1 MENWER
7 EKNESN
13 SITDGNFKF
22 STKKRRGGIR
32 KKKQFFLS
40 VLVYLKTR
48 ENILFADIQENCG
61 RRWDYIDEE
70 MMPNTAKVNREPN
83 GTEMAWEARGNK
95 WRTHSDVRNISIF
108 FCSFYHYKKRL
119 NMNLLTTVKFAPWI
133 NAQLTQI

>member
-1 MENWER
+1 VGGELRER
-7 EKNESN
+7 EKRIQFNYRW
-13 SITDGNFKF
+13 KF
-22 STKKRRGGIR
+22 QIFNKKRRGGIR

-83 GTEMAWEARGNK
+83 GTEMA
-95 WRTHSDVRNISIF
+95 
-108 FCSFYHYKKRL
+108 
-119 NMNLLTTVKFAPWI
+119 
-133 NAQLTQI
+133 